1 MKRISSAVLCG
12 LLFLAATAQAAE
24 VRDVRFWRAPDHS
37 RVVFDLSGP
46 VEHELI
52 TLDNPNRLVIDI
64 QATTLSSDT
73 SKLEFANSPIT
84 RLRHAEKPGGALR
97 LVFDLSNA
105 VQVRSFLLAA
115 SGDLRD
121 RLVVDFLDK
130 GESTGTSAS
139 SSQSVSAPKI
149 VKSIENSSHRDVVI
163 AIDAGHGGEDPGAI
177 GPGRVREKDVVY
189 KIAQRLKERFE
200 RKKGYRVVMIRDGD
214 YYVGLAKRRDLAR
227 KAQAD
232 FFVSIHADAFTN
244 PSANGSS
251 VYALSKRGA
260 TSASARI
267 LAQRENEA
275 DLVGGVS
282 LSDKDQV
289 LAGVLTDLSMT
300 ATLDA
305 SLSVGSQL
313 LGEMGKISRLHSK
326 RVEQAGFAVLKSPDI
341 PSLLVETGFISNP
354 HESSKLKTASYQ
366 AQMAQAIYEG
376 IDRYFRE
383 SPPPD
388 TYFAAVKRGDIS
400 PARGS
405 TPTGGAREY
414 VIANGDTLSGIA
426 HRYNVP
432 LRDLQRHNQL
442 SGSDIRVGQK
452 IQIPAS

>member
-1 MKRISSAVLCG
+1 MKRINQLVLACIVS
-12 LLFLAATAQAAE
+12 FAAFVQAAE

-46 VEHELI
+46 VQHELI
-52 TLDNPNRLVIDI
+52 SLSNPNRLVIDI
-64 QATTLSSDT
+64 QNTRLNVKTGHLQ
-73 SKLEFANSPIT
+73 FANSPIT
-84 RLRHAEKPGGALR
+84 RLRHAEKSGGALR
-97 LVFDLSNA
+97 IVFDLNA
-105 VQVRSFLLAA
+105 EIQVRSFLLAA

-121 RLVVDFLDK
+121 RLVVDFIDK
-130 GESTGTSAS
+130 GENSEPRVLK
-139 SSQSVSAPKI
+139 SV
-149 VKSIENSSHRDVVI
+149 ENSAQRDVVI

-177 GPGRVREKDVVY
+177 GPGRVKEKDVVFQ
-189 KIAQRLKERFE
+189 IASRLKERFE
-200 RKKGYRVVMIRDGD
+200 RKKGYRVVMIRNGD

-244 PSANGSS
+244 PKANGSS
-251 VYALSKRGA
+251 VYALSKSGA

-267 LAQRENEA
+267 LAQRENDA

-305 SLSVGSQL
+305 SLSVGAQM
-313 LGEMGKISRLHSK
+313 LGEMGKISRLHSR

-354 HESSKLKTASYQ
+354 GEAGKLKSSSYQ
-366 AQMAQAIYEG
+366 SSMALAIYEG

-388 TYFAAVKRGDIS
+388 TYFAAVKRGDA
-400 PARGS
+400 PASGGS
-405 TPTGGAREY
+405 LAGGREY
-414 VIANGDTLSGIA
+414 VIASGDTLSGIA
-426 HRYNVP
+426 QRYNVP
-432 LRDLQRHNQL
+432 LSDLQRHNQL
-442 SGSDIRVGQK
+442 SGSITIRVGQK
-452 IQIPAS
+452 IQIPST

>member
-1 MKRISSAVLCG
+1 MKRINSVVLAC
-12 LLFLAATAQAAE
+12 LLSLAATVQAAE

-46 VEHELI
+46 VTHELI
-52 TLDNPNRLVIDI
+52 TLSNPHRLVIDI
-64 QATTLSSDT
+64 QNAKLAADT
-73 SKLEFANSPIT
+73 QKLQFANSPVT
-84 RLRHAEKPGGALR
+84 GLRHADKPGGALR
-97 LVFDLSNA
+97 IVFDLSA
-105 VQVRSFLLAA
+105 DVQVRSFLLAA
-115 SGDLRD
+115 SGDLHD

-130 GESTGTSAS
+130 GESVEAQVIKSVET
-139 SSQSVSAPKI
+139 SSQ
-149 VKSIENSSHRDVVI
+149 RDVVI

-177 GPGRVREKDVVY
+177 GPGRVKEKDVVFQ
-189 KIAQRLKERFE
+189 IASRLKERFE
-200 RKKGYRVVMIRDGD
+200 RKKGYRVVMIRNGD

-244 PSANGSS
+244 PQANGSS

-267 LAQRENEA
+267 LAQRENDA

-300 ATLDA
+300 ASLDA
-305 SLSVGSQL
+305 SLSVGAQL
-313 LGEMGKISRLHSK
+313 LGEMSKISRLHSK

-354 HESSKLKTASYQ
+354 GEASKLKSSSYQ
-366 AQMAQAIYEG
+366 SSMALAIFEG

-388 TYFAAVKRGDIS
+388 TYFAALKRGDTPGGR
-400 PARGS
+400 PATAGV
-405 TPTGGAREY
+405 REY
-414 VIANGDTLSGIA
+414 TIARGDTLSGIA
-426 HRYNVP
+426 LRYNVP
-432 LRDLQRHNQL
+432 LSDLQRHNQL
-442 SGSDIRVGQK
+442 SGSSIRVGQK

>member
-1 MKRISSAVLCG
+1 MKRINSVVLAC
-12 LLFLAATAQAAE
+12 LLSLAATVQAAE

-46 VEHELI
+46 VTHELI
-52 TLDNPNRLVIDI
+52 TLSNPHRLVIDI
-64 QATTLSSDT
+64 QNAKLAADT
-73 SKLEFANSPIT
+73 QKLQFANSPVT
-84 RLRHAEKPGGALR
+84 GLRHADKPGGALR
-97 LVFDLSNA
+97 IVFDLSTD

-115 SGDLRD
+115 SGDLHD

-130 GESTGTSAS
+130 GESVEAQVIKSVET
-139 SSQSVSAPKI
+139 SSQ
-149 VKSIENSSHRDVVI
+149 RDVVI

-177 GPGRVREKDVVY
+177 GPGRVKEKDVVFQ
-189 KIAQRLKERFE
+189 IASRLKERFE
-200 RKKGYRVVMIRDGD
+200 RKKGYRVVMIRNGD

-232 FFVSIHADAFTN
+232 FFVSIHADAFTH
-244 PSANGSS
+244 PQANGSS

-267 LAQRENEA
+267 LAQRENDA

-300 ATLDA
+300 ASLDA
-305 SLSVGSQL
+305 SLSVGAQL
-313 LGEMGKISRLHSK
+313 LSEMSKISRLHSK

-354 HESSKLKTASYQ
+354 GEASKLKSSSYQ
-366 AQMAQAIYEG
+366 SSMALAIFEG

-388 TYFAAVKRGDIS
+388 TYFAALKRGDTPGGR
-400 PARGS
+400 PATAGV
-405 TPTGGAREY
+405 REY
-414 VIANGDTLSGIA
+414 TIARGDTLSGIA
-426 HRYNVP
+426 LRYNVP
-432 LRDLQRHNQL
+432 LSDLQRHNQL
-442 SGSDIRVGQK
+442 SGSSIRVGQK

>member
-1 MKRISSAVLCG
+1 MKRINSVVLAC
-12 LLFLAATAQAAE
+12 LLSLAATVQAAE

-46 VEHELI
+46 VTHELI
-52 TLDNPNRLVIDI
+52 TLSNPHRLVIDI
-64 QATTLSSDT
+64 QNAKLAADT
-73 SKLEFANSPIT
+73 QKLQFANSPVT
-84 RLRHAEKPGGALR
+84 GLRHADKPGGALR
-97 LVFDLSNA
+97 IVFDLSA
-105 VQVRSFLLAA
+105 DVQVRSFLLAA
-115 SGDLRD
+115 SGDLHD

-130 GESTGTSAS
+130 GESVEAQVIKSVET
-139 SSQSVSAPKI
+139 SSQ
-149 VKSIENSSHRDVVI
+149 RDVVI

-177 GPGRVREKDVVY
+177 GPGRVKEKDVVFQ
-189 KIAQRLKERFE
+189 IASRLKERFE
-200 RKKGYRVVMIRDGD
+200 RKKGYRVVMIRNGD

-244 PSANGSS
+244 PQANGSS

-267 LAQRENEA
+267 LAQRENDA

-300 ATLDA
+300 ASLDA
-305 SLSVGSQL
+305 SLSVGAQL
-313 LGEMGKISRLHSK
+313 LGEMSKISRLHSK

-354 HESSKLKTASYQ
+354 GEASKLKSSSYQ
-366 AQMAQAIYEG
+366 SSMALAIFEG

-388 TYFAAVKRGDIS
+388 TYFAALKRGDTPGGR
-400 PARGS
+400 PATAGV
-405 TPTGGAREY
+405 REY
-414 VIANGDTLSGIA
+414 TIARGDTLSGIA
-426 HRYNVP
+426 LRYNVP
-432 LRDLQRHNQL
+432 LIDLQRHNQL
-442 SGSDIRVGQK
+442 SGSSIRVGQK

>member
-1 MKRISSAVLCG
+1 MKRINSVVLAC
-12 LLFLAATAQAAE
+12 LLSLAATVQAAE

-46 VEHELI
+46 VTHELI
-52 TLDNPNRLVIDI
+52 TLSNPHRLVIDI
-64 QATTLSSDT
+64 QNAKLAADT
-73 SKLEFANSPIT
+73 QKLQFANSPVT
-84 RLRHAEKPGGALR
+84 GLRHANKPGGALR
-97 LVFDLSNA
+97 IVFDLSA
-105 VQVRSFLLAA
+105 DVQVRSFLLAA
-115 SGDLRD
+115 SGDLHD

-130 GESTGTSAS
+130 GESVEAQVIKSVET
-139 SSQSVSAPKI
+139 SSQ
-149 VKSIENSSHRDVVI
+149 RDVVI

-177 GPGRVREKDVVY
+177 GPGRVKEKDVVFQ
-189 KIAQRLKERFE
+189 IASRLKERFE
-200 RKKGYRVVMIRDGD
+200 RKKGYRVVMIRNGD

-244 PSANGSS
+244 PQANGSS

-267 LAQRENEA
+267 LAQRENDA

-300 ATLDA
+300 ASLDA
-305 SLSVGSQL
+305 SLSVGAQL
-313 LGEMGKISRLHSK
+313 LGEMSKISRLHSK

-354 HESSKLKTASYQ
+354 GEASKLKSSSYQ
-366 AQMAQAIYEG
+366 SSMALAIFEG

-388 TYFAAVKRGDIS
+388 TYFAALKRGDTPGGK
-400 PARGS
+400 PATAGV
-405 TPTGGAREY
+405 REY
-414 VIANGDTLSGIA
+414 TIARGDTLSGIA
-426 HRYNVP
+426 LRYNVP
-432 LRDLQRHNQL
+432 LSDLQRHNQL
-442 SGSDIRVGQK
+442 SGSSIRVGQK

>member
-12 LLFLAATAQAAE
+12 LLLLAATAQAAE

-52 TLDNPNRLVIDI
+52 TLDSPDRLVIDI
-64 QATTLSSDT
+64 QASTLGSDT

-84 RLRHAEKPGGALR
+84 RLRHAEKPNGALR

-115 SGDLRD
+115 SGDLHD

-130 GESTGTSAS
+130 GESTGASAS
-139 SSQSVSAPKI
+139 PSKSAPKV
-149 VKSIENSSHRDVVI
+149 VKSLENSSHRDVVI

-189 KIAQRLKERFE
+189 KIALRLKERFE

-388 TYFAAVKRGDIS
+388 TYFAAVKRGDIA

-405 TPTGGAREY
+405 ATTGGAREY
-414 VIANGDTLSGIA
+414 VIANGDTLSGNA

>member
-1 MKRISSAVLCG
+1 MKRINQLVLACIVS
-12 LLFLAATAQAAE
+12 FAAFVQAAE

-46 VEHELI
+46 VQHELI
-52 TLDNPNRLVIDI
+52 SLSNPNRLVIDI
-64 QATTLSSDT
+64 QNTRLNVKTGHLQ
-73 SKLEFANSPIT
+73 FANSPIT
-84 RLRHAEKPGGALR
+84 RLRHAEKSGGALR
-97 LVFDLSNA
+97 IVFDLNA
-105 VQVRSFLLAA
+105 EIQVRSFLLAA

-121 RLVVDFLDK
+121 RLVVDFIDK
-130 GESTGTSAS
+130 GENSEPRVLK
-139 SSQSVSAPKI
+139 SV
-149 VKSIENSSHRDVVI
+149 ENSAQRDVVI

-177 GPGRVREKDVVY
+177 GPGRVKEKDVVFQ
-189 KIAQRLKERFE
+189 IASRLKERFE
-200 RKKGYRVVMIRDGD
+200 RKKGYRVVMIRNGD

-244 PSANGSS
+244 PKANGSS
-251 VYALSKRGA
+251 VYALSKSGA

-267 LAQRENEA
+267 LAQRENDA

-305 SLSVGSQL
+305 SLSVGAQM
-313 LGEMGKISRLHSK
+313 LGEMGKISRLHSR

-354 HESSKLKTASYQ
+354 GEAGKLKSSGYQ
-366 AQMAQAIYEG
+366 RSMALAIYEG

-388 TYFAAVKRGDIS
+388 TYFAAVKRGDA
-400 PARGS
+400 PASGGS
-405 TPTGGAREY
+405 LAGDREY
-414 VIANGDTLSGIA
+414 VIASGDTLSGIA
-426 HRYNVP
+426 QRYNVP
-432 LRDLQRHNQL
+432 LSDLQRRNQL
-442 SGSDIRVGQK
+442 SGSTTIRVGQK
-452 IQIPAS
+452 IQIPST